1 MKLSAIMLAAGL
13 SRRMGRDKL
22 LLPLGGETIMSRAVN
37 LLLGLPVY
45 ERILVT
51 SAERL
56 KTLELPGE
64 IIPVINPS
72 PERGQSE
79 SVKLGVAA
87 ATGDMYMFLAAD
99 QPGLT
104 PAGLQFL
111 LDAAEASPDKIIFPA
126 VRGGPVMPSLFPAR
140 FREDLLRLTGDS
152 GGRALREK
160 HPGEVLLPEAANPDA
175 FADIDTEKDYFE
187 VKVYEQRY
195 KNRNKSTV

>member
-1 MKLSAIMLAAGL
+1 MKISAIMLAAGL

-22 LLPLGGETIMSRAVN
+22 LLPLGGETILSRAVN

-64 IIPVINPS
+64 IVPVINPS

-126 VRGGPVMPSLFPAR
+126 VRGGPVM
-140 FREDLLRLTGDS
+140 
-152 GGRALREK
+152 EK
-160 HPGEVLLPEAANPDA
+160 YPDEVLLPEAANPDA
-175 FADIDTEKDYFE
+175 FADIDTENDYFE

-195 KNRNKSTV
+195 